1 MEMTGERFE
10 VVLSSTEGKP
20 VLLAGSLRVRMLSWA
35 ARGGCERALVDLE
48 NAPAA
53 FRSGPTCPAR
63 RFGFTINLAAWSG
76 GGMSRALHARKGL
89 TRSRARWP
97 VWLTAWQSVTRNW
110 SRRAKVLEA
119 PARRVGLKTKQVCW
133 LLEKKNCCWSAA

>member
-76 GGMSRALHARKGL
+76 GGMSRALHAGKSL
-89 TRSRARWP
+89 THFHARWQ
-97 VWLTAWQSVTRNW
+97 VWLTGWQSVTRNW

-119 PARRVGLKTKQVCW
+119 PARQIGLKTKQACW
-133 LLEKKNCCWSAA
+133 HLEKKNCCWSAA